1 MTAAKDAQ
9 TSSENKIA
17 QMPDESAVC
26 FDGGCDIESPIID
39 EIERELI
46 LLSEKEKA
54 LRREGALLMMQKLQE
69 QDMLGVPAPQPA
81 PPVQAAKFSEAA
93 GTADSVIS
101 TKLEGNNGP
110 TVWGEFGALATKTG
124 GVNLGQGFP
133 NWNPPQFVM
142 DAAVDAITK
151 GSHQYTRSAG
161 HPPLVKL
168 LAARYSMHLQREV
181 NAEQEISITVGA
193 SQALFMALQALLSPG
208 DEAILIEP
216 FFDLYLGQ
224 IRLAGGK
231 PVTVPLEPRDN
242 GSWELDMERLRSAIT
257 PKTRVLILNSPHN
270 PTGKVFSR
278 REQEAI
284 AQVVRENPRLVVIS
298 DEVYKYILH
307 SAPPGTQ
314 DSPPSSLAR
323 PGHVHF
329 ASLEG
334 MWDRTITVSSAGK
347 TFSVTGWQVGWM
359 VGPAPFL
366 KDIHTLTPYVQ
377 FCAATPMQDA
387 LARVLARA
395 EQPYEGQASY
405 YEWLQQLYNAKMHKL
420 RAALTS
426 AGIIPMKG
434 EGGFFLIGDT
444 RNLKVP
450 KKYLEEATPA
460 RPQMTRD
467 WACCRWLAIEHGII
481 AIPCSPF
488 FSEENRG
495 MSENLVR
502 FAFCKTDDTL
512 QEAAEAFAKVAEAA
526 AVL

>member
-1 MTAAKDAQ
+1 MTAAKDAS
-9 TSSENKIA
+9 TTEESSSSEMARMN
-17 QMPDESAVC
+17 DDTAVC
-26 FDGGCDIESPIID
+26 FDGGCDPYQSPLID

-46 LLSEKEKA
+46 LLSEKEKS
-54 LRREGALLMMQKLQE
+54 LRREGALMMMQKLQE
-69 QDMLGVPAPQPA
+69 QDMLETSPVPAQDG
-81 PPVQAAKFSEAA
+81 KFSESA

-101 TKLEGNNGP
+101 TRLEGNNGP
-110 TVWGEFGALATKTG
+110 TVWGEFGGLAAKTG

-133 NWNPPQFVM
+133 NWNPPQFVL
-142 DAAVDAITK
+142 DAAVDAVTK

-161 HPPLVKL
+161 HPALVKL
-168 LAARYSMHLQREV
+168 LAARYSMHLQREI

-224 IRLAGGK
+224 IRLAGGS
-231 PVTVPLEPRDN
+231 PVTVPLEPKES
-242 GSWELDMERLRSAIT
+242 GAWELDSDRLRAAIT

-278 REQEAI
+278 TELEAI
-284 AQVVRENPRLVVIS
+284 AEVVRENPRVVVIS

-307 SAPPGTQ
+307 ST
-314 DSPPSSLAR
+314 PPSASDQPSSPLAS

-329 ASLEG
+329 ASLDG
-334 MWDRTITVSSAGK
+334 MWDRTLTVSSAGK
-347 TFSVTGWQVGWM
+347 TFSVTGWQVGWI
-359 VGPAPFL
+359 VGPAAFL
-366 KDIHTLTPYVQ
+366 RDVHTLTPYVQ
-377 FCAATPMQDA
+377 FCAATPMQEA
-387 LARVLARA
+387 LARVLTRA
-395 EQPYEGQASY
+395 EQPYEGKDSY
-405 YEWLQQLYNAKMHKL
+405 YEWLQELYSAKMLSL
-420 RAALTS
+420 RSALES

-450 KKYLEEATPA
+450 QKYLEESTPA
-460 RPQMTRD
+460 MPRMTRD

-488 FSEENRG
+488 FSEQNRG
-495 MSENLVR
+495 MAKHYVR

-512 QEAAEAFAKVAEAA
+512 EEAARAFAAVAESAES
-526 AVL
+526 